1 MKAGKYLDVGSLV
14 VMLATF
20 ALFAGAVLV
29 KGFTHDLMLEA
40 GVFLVSVKL
49 MIMLY
54 KTGKS
59 NEELKAGLAEI
70 KEMLKDQAGRPPR
83 P

>member
-1 MKAGKYLDVGSLV
+1 MKAGKHLDFGTLAI
-14 VMLATF
+14 MAATF
-20 ALFAGAVLV
+20 ALFTGSVLV
-29 KGFTHDLMLEA
+29 KGFSHDLMLEA

-54 KTGKS
+54 RTGKA
-59 NEELKAGLAEI
+59 NEELKAELAEI
-70 KEMLKDQAGRPPR
+70 KDLLKGQGEGQPR

>member
-1 MKAGKYLDVGSLV
+1 MKAGKHLDFGTLV
-14 VMLATF
+14 IMAATF
-20 ALFAGAVLV
+20 ALFTGSILV
-29 KGFTHDLMLEA
+29 KGFSHDLMLEA

-59 NEELKAGLAEI
+59 SEELKAELAEI
-70 KEMLKDQAGRPPR
+70 KELLKGQGGIQPR